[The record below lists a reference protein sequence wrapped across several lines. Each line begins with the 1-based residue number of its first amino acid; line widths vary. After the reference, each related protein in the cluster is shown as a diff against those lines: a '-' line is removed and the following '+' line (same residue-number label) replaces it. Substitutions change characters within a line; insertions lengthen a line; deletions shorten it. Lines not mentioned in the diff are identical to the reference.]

1 VSNSVLILGG
11 GVAGMSAAQELAE
24 RGFSVTVVE
33 GRNELGGKARSFPV
47 PHSSTFGRRS
57 LPAEHGFRFF
67 PGFYRHLPDTMR
79 RIPYGQQ
86 ANGVLDNLREASELE
101 IAQSGGLPPVKL
113 PAHFPSSVRDLQ
125 LILHTAFHPIAQ
137 LSAGDYAYFA
147 SRLLVLLTSCQERR
161 YDEWDKVSWWDFSGA
176 ARRSTAY
183 QKFMADGLT
192 RTLVA
197 ARAREMSAR
206 TGGYT
211 LLQLLFD
218 LGTPGKETDRVLNG
232 PTSDVWI
239 SPWRAHLEHLGIKF
253 ELGVRVEE
261 LKTRAGRISGVI
273 VSDAG
278 GQRRMEADW
287 YIAAVPVEHMNRLA
301 NDAILETDPRLAQ
314 LTRLVTRWMNG
325 IVFFLRRDVPIV
337 HGHVIY
343 IDSPWSLTSIS
354 QAQFWSDFKVA
365 DAGQGEVRG
374 VLSVDI
380 SEWQTPGLLSGKT
393 AMESTRGEI
402 AADVL
407 AQLRAHLDS
416 TDPQALAEDNVVS
429 WFLDEDVRF
438 PEVRETQGIRTDI
451 NLEPLLV
458 NTAGSWQYRPDA
470 PTGVPNLFLAADYVR
485 TFTDL
490 ATMEGANEAARRAV
504 NGILAASDSKEPH
517 CEVWP
522 LYEPAVFAPARL
534 FDRLRFML
542 GQHHRD
548 STLDDD

>member
-1 VSNSVLILGG
+1 MLILGG

-24 RGFSVTVVE
+24 RGFSVTVLE
-33 GRNELGGKARSFPV
+33 GRDQPGGKARSFPV
-47 PHSSTFGRRS
+47 PHSSTSGRNS

-79 RIPYGQQ
+79 RIPYRNQ
-86 ANGVLDNLREASELE
+86 ADGVLDNLRESTETE
-101 IAQSGGLPPVKL
+101 IARSGGLRPVKL
-113 PAHFPSSVRDLQ
+113 PAHFPNSVGDLQ
-125 LILHTAFHPIAQ
+125 LILQTALHPIAQ
-137 LSAGDYAYFA
+137 LTPGDYAYFA
-147 SRLLVLLTSCQERR
+147 SRLLILLTSCEERR
-161 YDEWDKVSWWDFSGA
+161 YDEWDRVSWWDFSGA
-176 ARRSTAY
+176 SHRSVAY

-218 LGTPGKETDRVLNG
+218 LGTPGREVDRVLNG

-239 SPWRAHLEHLGIKF
+239 SPWFAHLEHLGVNF

-261 LKTRAGRISGVI
+261 LETQAGRISGVI
-273 VSDAG
+273 VADSRG
-278 GQRRMEADW
+278 RRRVAADW
-287 YIAAVPVEHMNRLA
+287 YVAAVPVEHMNRLV
-301 NDAILETDPRLAQ
+301 NDALLQADPGLAQ
-314 LTRLVTRWMNG
+314 LSRLVTRWMNG

-354 QAQFWSDFKVA
+354 QAQFWTSFNAA
-365 DAGQGEVRG
+365 DVGQGDVRG
-374 VLSVDI
+374 VFSVDI
-380 SEWQTPGLLSGKT
+380 SDWQTPGLVSGKT
-393 AMESTRGEI
+393 AMDCTREEI
-402 AADVL
+402 ATDVL
-407 AQLRAHLDS
+407 TQLRAHLAP

-438 PEVRETQGIRTDI
+438 PEVREAEGIRTDI

-458 NTAGSWQYRPDA
+458 NTTGSWQYRPDA
-470 PTGVPNLFLAADYVR
+470 ATAVPNLFLAADYVR

-504 NGILAASDSKEPH
+504 NGILAASGSKARH

-522 LYEPAVFAPARL
+522 LHEPAIFAPARL
-534 FDRLRFML
+534 LDRLRFTL
-542 GQHHRD
+542 GRRHRD
-548 STLDDD
+548 SHL

>member
-1 VSNSVLILGG
+1 LILGG

-33 GRNELGGKARSFPV
+33 ARDEPGGKARSFPV
-47 PHSSTFGRRS
+47 PHSSTLGRGS

-79 RIPYGQQ
+79 RIPYGKQT
-86 ANGVLDNLREASELE
+86 NGVFDNLREATEME

-113 PAHFPSSVRDLQ
+113 PAHFPKSVRDLQ
-125 LILHTAFHPIAQ
+125 LTLHTAFHPVAQ
-137 LSAGDYAYFA
+137 LSPGDYAYFA

-161 YDEWDKVSWWDFSGA
+161 YDEWDRMSWWDFSGA
-176 ARRSTAY
+176 SHRSVAY
-183 QKFMADGLT
+183 QKFMSDGLT

-218 LGTPGKETDRVLNG
+218 LGTPGKETDRLLNG

-239 SPWRAHLEHLGIKF
+239 SPWLTHLEHLGVTF

-261 LKTRAGRISGVI
+261 LKIRAGRINGVI
-273 VSDAG
+273 VSDSR
-278 GQRRMEADW
+278 GQRRIEADW
-287 YIAAVPVEHMNRLA
+287 YVAAVPVEHMTRLS
-301 NDAILETDPRLAQ
+301 NDAILETDPRLAH
-314 LTRLVTRWMNG
+314 LSRLVTRWMNG

-354 QAQFWSDFKVA
+354 QAQFWSDFKMA
-365 DAGQGEVRG
+365 DVGRGDVRG

-393 AMESTRGEI
+393 AMECTRVEI

-407 AQLRAHLDS
+407 AQLRAHLDP
-416 TDPQALAEDNVVS
+416 TDPQALVEDNVVS

-438 PEVRETQGIRTDI
+438 PEVREAEGIRTDI

-458 NTAGSWQYRPDA
+458 NTAGSWQYRPNA
-470 PTGVPNLFLAADYVR
+470 STGVPNLFLAADYVR

-504 NGILAASDSKEPH
+504 NGILAASGSKALH

-522 LYEPAVFAPARL
+522 LHEPAVFAPARL
-534 FDRLRFML
+534 LDRLRFTL
-542 GQHHRD
+542 GQLHRE
-548 STLDDD
+548 STHDDY

>member
-1 VSNSVLILGG
+1 LILGG

-24 RGFSVTVVE
+24 RGFSVTVLE
-33 GRNELGGKARSFPV
+33 GRDQPGGKARSFPV
-47 PHSSTFGRRS
+47 PHSSAPGRDS

-79 RIPYGQQ
+79 RIPYRNQ
-86 ANGVLDNLREASELE
+86 ADGVLGNLRDATESE
-101 IAQSGGLPPVKL
+101 IARSGGLPPVKL
-113 PAHFPSSVRDLQ
+113 PAHFPDSVRDLQ
-125 LILHTAFHPIAQ
+125 LILHTVLHPIAQ
-137 LSAGDYAYFA
+137 LSPGDYAYFA
-147 SRLLVLLTSCQERR
+147 SRLLVLLTSCEERR
-161 YDEWDKVSWWDFSGA
+161 YDEWDRVSWWDFSGA
-176 ARRSTAY
+176 SHRSVAY

-218 LGTPGKETDRVLNG
+218 LGTPGRAADRVLNG

-239 SPWRAHLEHLGIKF
+239 SPWLAHLEHLGVNF

-261 LKTRAGRISGVI
+261 LETQAGRISGVI
-273 VSDAG
+273 VADSRG
-278 GQRRMEADW
+278 RRRVAADW
-287 YIAAVPVEHMNRLA
+287 YVAAVPVEHMTRLA
-301 NDAILETDPRLAQ
+301 NGAIQQVDPRLGQ
-314 LTRLVTRWMNG
+314 LSRLVTRWMNG
-325 IVFFLRRDVPIV
+325 IVFFLREDAPIV

-354 QAQFWSDFKVA
+354 QAQFWSNFEASDI
-365 DAGQGEVRG
+365 GQGDVRG
-374 VLSVDI
+374 VFSVDV
-380 SEWQTPGLLSGKT
+380 SEWQTLGLVSGKT
-393 AMESTRGEI
+393 AMDCTREEI
-402 AADVL
+402 ATDVL
-407 AQLRAHLDS
+407 AQLRAHLAP
-416 TDPQALAEDNVVS
+416 TDPHALAEDNVVS

-438 PEVRETQGIRTDI
+438 PEVREAEGIRTDI

-470 PTGVPNLFLAADYVR
+470 STAVPNLFLAADYVR

-504 NGILAASDSKEPH
+504 NGILAASGSKARD

-522 LYEPAVFAPARL
+522 LREPTFFGPARL
-534 FDRLRFML
+534 LDRLRFTH
-542 GQHHRD
+542 GQRHRN
-548 STLDDD
+548 SQTP

>member
-1 VSNSVLILGG
+1 
-11 GVAGMSAAQELAE
+11 MSAAQELAE

-33 GRNELGGKARSFPV
+33 ARDQPGGKARSFPV
-47 PHSSTFGRRS
+47 PHSNTLGRGS

-79 RIPYGQQ
+79 RIPYEKQ
-86 ANGVLDNLREASELE
+86 ANGVFDNLREATEME
-101 IAQSGGLPPVKL
+101 IAQSGGPPPVKL
-113 PAHFPSSVRDLQ
+113 PAHFPNSVRDLQ

-137 LSAGDYAYFA
+137 LSPGDFAYFA
-147 SRLLVLLTSCQERR
+147 SRLLILLTSCQERR
-161 YDEWDKVSWWDFSGA
+161 YDEWDRVSWWDFSGA
-176 ARRSTAY
+176 THRSVAY

-218 LGTPGKETDRVLNG
+218 LATPGKETDRVLNG

-239 SPWRAHLEHLGIKF
+239 SPWLAYLEHLGVNF
-253 ELGVRVEE
+253 ELGVQVDE
-261 LKTRAGRISGVI
+261 LQIRAGRISGVM
-273 VSDAG
+273 VSDSR
-278 GQRRMEADW
+278 GQRRVDADW
-287 YIAAVPVEHMNRLA
+287 YVAAVPVEHMNRLS
-301 NDAILETDPRLAQ
+301 NHAIMETDPRLAQ
-314 LTRLVTRWMNG
+314 LSHLVTRWMNG

-354 QAQFWSDFKVA
+354 QGQFWSEFKVA
-365 DAGQGEVRG
+365 DVGQGDVRG

-393 AMESTRGEI
+393 AMECTREEI

-407 AQLRAHLDS
+407 AQLRAHLAQ
-416 TDPQALAEDNVVS
+416 TDPQALVEDNVVS

-438 PEVRETQGIRTDI
+438 PEVRKALGIRTDI

-470 PTGVPNLFLAADYVR
+470 ATGVPNLFLAADYVR

-504 NGILAASDSKEPH
+504 NGILAASGSNARH

-534 FDRLRFML
+534 LDRLRFTL
-542 GQHHRD
+542 GQRYRA
-548 STLDDD
+548 STHDDY